1 MLHRIMELLDAADI
15 GKLRPRWEGPIK
27 VTAAPSPNAYTLALP
42 TLAAMCW
49 SPTRTVNVDSP
60 SLRGRL
66 RHPGRCP
73 TLCKRVSLR

>member
-1 MLHRIMELLDAADI
+1 MLHRTMELLDAADI
-15 GKLRPRWEGPIK
+15 GKLRTRWEGPFK
-27 VTAAPSPNAYTLALP
+27 VTAAPIPNVYTLAFRDP
-42 TLAAMCW
+42 CRDV
-49 SPTRTVNVDSP
+49 STRTVNVDSP